1 MAAYEVY
8 LPSVGQARRFYES
21 RTGQDLIDVQHLLYD
36 DIEKHP
42 LADDPEPAHLTKIPL
57 PVAHASNGVLCTDG
71 KYYFYY
77 YFPEPGII
85 SVVAMGRG
93 RPPFVD
99 LIAEQ

>member
-1 MAAYEVY
+1 MAAYEAYV
-8 LPSVGQARRFYES
+8 PSEGQARRFYES
-21 RTGQDLIDVQHLLYD
+21 LTSAELAEVQRLLYD
-36 DIEKHP
+36 DIETHP
-42 LADDPEPAHLTKIPL
+42 LAEDPEPAHLTKISL
-57 PVAHASNGVLCTDG
+57 PVAHATNGVLCTDG

-99 LIAEQ
+99 LLSEE

>member
-1 MAAYEVY
+1 MAYEVY
-8 LPSVGQARRFYES
+8 IPSQGQARRFYES
-21 RTGQDLIDVQHLLYD
+21 LPPTELEEVQRLLYD
-36 DIEKHP
+36 DIEQHP
-42 LADDPEPAHLTKIPL
+42 FPEDRDPPHLVKIAL
-57 PVAHASNGVLCTDG
+57 PVAHAKNGVLCTDG

-99 LIAEQ
+99 ILSEQ